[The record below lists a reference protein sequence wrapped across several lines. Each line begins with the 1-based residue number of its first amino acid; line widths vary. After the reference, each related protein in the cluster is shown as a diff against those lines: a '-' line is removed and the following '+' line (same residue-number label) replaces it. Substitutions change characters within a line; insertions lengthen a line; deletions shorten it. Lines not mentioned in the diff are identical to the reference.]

1 MIVIERKKAKPPRIL
16 RRIWGFVGPEC
27 LHNGRGEGRR
37 GRGDGREG
45 SNWREKEMGL
55 GFGGGKFGGMEDGAL
70 SRGRYIYRC
79 GHEPHRTDLGV
90 TFYTSMSPTDQVS
103 ASSFLWRSLPVCL
116 MSPTAP
122 TAIQGEGEDPLG
134 VGFVRW
140 GDLYALEVVS
150 PRLAHITSNR
160 ARSSVMSSSRVQEPL
175 DECRDYKPGGEAKSS
190 LVDSR
195 DWKLLG
201 EAESSLVDSRD
212 WKPLGEAESSLVN
225 SEAESSLVDS
235 RNWKPLGKAESSLCR
250 YLDGAQNDRARLEGD
265 VLSLTE
271 ATALLKVK
279 LKAEGQNAVAAHKAS
294 RRFESS
300 LEKMGR
306 VSYEFRYRVT
316 LERL

>member
-1 MIVIERKKAKPPRIL
+1 MTGFELLAREVLHAGNPRSVCVDGPTMALMQVFLTLLGYSCKTRPPGWWVPGEVPPTIKL
-16 RRIWGFVGPEC
+16 GLI
-27 LHNGRGEGRR
+27 GRVK
-37 GRGDGREG
+37 
-45 SNWREKEMGL
+45 S
-55 GFGGGKFGGMEDGAL
+55 
-70 SRGRYIYRC
+70 
-79 GHEPHRTDLGV
+79 GV
-90 TFYTSMSPTDQVS
+90 
-103 ASSFLWRSLPVCL
+103 LLE
-116 MSPTAP
+116 
-122 TAIQGEGEDPLG
+122 QGEGEDPLG

-271 ATALLKVK
+271 ATALLEVE
-279 LKAEGQNAVAAHKAS
+279 LKAESQNAVAAYKAS

-316 LERL
+316 LERLQGKYPGIMIELDPFAGCPKDANVEMDLDQPFNDGTPSEKQPTL

>member
-1 MIVIERKKAKPPRIL
+1 MTGFELLAREVLHAGNPRSVCVDGPTVALMRVFLTLLGYSCKTRPLGWWVPGEVPPTIKL
-16 RRIWGFVGPEC
+16 GLIRRVK
-27 LHNGRGEGRR
+27 
-37 GRGDGREG
+37 
-45 SNWREKEMGL
+45 S
-55 GFGGGKFGGMEDGAL
+55 
-70 SRGRYIYRC
+70 
-79 GHEPHRTDLGV
+79 GV
-90 TFYTSMSPTDQVS
+90 LLEQD
-103 ASSFLWRSLPVCL
+103 
-116 MSPTAP
+116 
-122 TAIQGEGEDPLG
+122 EGEDPLG

-140 GDLYALEVVS
+140 GDLYALEVMS

-175 DECRDYKPGGEAKSS
+175 DECRDCKLGGEAKSS

-212 WKPLGEAESSLVN
+212 WKPLDEAESSLVN
-225 SEAESSLVDS
+225 SETESSLVDS
-235 RNWKPLGKAESSLCR
+235 RNWKSLGKAESSLCR

-271 ATALLKVK
+271 AAALLKVE
-279 LKAEGQNAVAAHKAS
+279 LKAEGQNAVATHKAS